1 MQENKK
7 NKGSGM
13 WIFLLIIFV
22 CCGVVVYT
30 AFFKDKIGEANSEPS
45 RIEVGTVYE
54 YTDEEVQNMIDLAS
68 KQLEEDKLRYKIKPG
83 YSILDWKK
91 LGDNPLEK
99 NPERKENFQ
108 DNEVVID
115 DAYYYYEKDGK
126 TIWTG
131 QFGHDEKLPSEVKYK
146 NTKMKES
153 NSFNDDLSLKIAD
166 AFYGYGSVG
175 NPYYYLV
182 LENPL
187 GQYLERGKTAKDYVL
202 SYQSDYENFMGII
215 EAMDEM
221 YKNNNEQLLSGIN
234 RLSIKDID
242 NLQQDA
248 YGGTKLFKEIYRDLS
263 SVNSMNPLQTILASN
278 YNWNLYYYDLI
289 DLGSV
294 NLGKYEKLDY
304 YPEGYNYFAYHNN
317 YFFYY
322 YPTRVEKVSDNKYLI
337 DVETSL
343 PATRLAIEEAFYQIT
358 SNFNRNYGTDFEAPY
373 FKDYD
378 SKFDIIVRI
387 NNTNMNKGMI
397 LDYAMGSVLYP
408 NLLGDSYISGDF
420 SSYDRVTDKG
430 LRCSEALDYI
440 PWYPNEE
447 AQKLLSVYF
456 TYAKEA
462 FDSDSFF
469 SIVETIERSAK
480 DLNMELADAKK
491 IIYSYYLYC
500 NYGWEF
506 TH

>member
-1 MQENKK
+1 M
-7 NKGSGM
+7 
-13 WIFLLIIFV
+13 
-22 CCGVVVYT
+22 
-30 AFFKDKIGEANSEPS
+30 
-45 RIEVGTVYE
+45 
-54 YTDEEVQNMIDLAS
+54 
-68 KQLEEDKLRYKIKPG
+68 
-83 YSILDWKK
+83 
-91 LGDNPLEK
+91 
-99 NPERKENFQ
+99 
-108 DNEVVID
+108 
-115 DAYYYYEKDGK
+115 
-126 TIWTG
+126 
-131 QFGHDEKLPSEVKYK
+131 
-146 NTKMKES
+146 
-153 NSFNDDLSLKIAD
+153 
-166 AFYGYGSVG
+166 
-175 NPYYYLV
+175 
-182 LENPL
+182 
-187 GQYLERGKTAKDYVL
+187 
-202 SYQSDYENFMGII
+202 
-215 EAMDEM
+215 
-221 YKNNNEQLLSGIN
+221 
-234 RLSIKDID
+234 
-242 NLQQDA
+242 
-248 YGGTKLFKEIYRDLS
+248 
-263 SVNSMNPLQTILASN
+263 
-278 YNWNLYYYDLI
+278 YYYDLI
-289 DLGSV
+289 DFNSV

-304 YPEGYNYFAYHNN
+304 YPEEFNYFANHDN

-358 SNFNRNYGTDFEAPY
+358 SNFNRNYGTDFEDPY

-440 PWYPNEE
+440 SWYPNEE

>member
-1 MQENKK
+1 MEENKK
-7 NKGSGM
+7 KKSSGM
-13 WIFLLIIFV
+13 WMFLLIVLI
-22 CCGVVVYT
+22 CCGIVIYT
-30 AFFKDKIGEANSEPS
+30 AFFKDKIEEANSKS
-45 RIEVGTVYE
+45 SNIEVGTVYE
-54 YTDEEVQNMIDLAS
+54 YTDEEIQNMIDLAS
-68 KQLEEDKLRYKIKPG
+68 KQLEEDKLHYKIKPG

-91 LGDNPLEK
+91 LGDDPLEK
-99 NPERKENFQ
+99 NPGYKETFK
-108 DNEVVID
+108 DHEVVID

-126 TIWTG
+126 TIWVG

-182 LENPL
+182 LENPQ

-202 SYQSDYENFMGII
+202 AYQSDYENFMAVI

-221 YKNNNEQLLSGIN
+221 YKNNNEQLLSNIN
-234 RLSIKDID
+234 KLSIKDID

-248 YGGTKLFKEIYRDLS
+248 YGGTKLFKEIYRDLRS
-263 SVNSMNPLQTILASN
+263 TNSMNPLQTILASN
-278 YNWNLYYYDLI
+278 YNWNSYYYDLI
-289 DLGSV
+289 DSS
-294 NLGKYEKLDY
+294 NINRDKYGKLDY
-304 YPEGYNYFAYHNN
+304 YPEEYNYFADHNN
-317 YFFYY
+317 FFFYY
-322 YPTRVEKVSDNKYLI
+322 YPIRVEKVSSNKYLV

-343 PATRLAIEEAFYQIT
+343 PATRLAIEEVFYQIA
-358 SNFNRNYGTDFEAPY
+358 SNFSRKYDNDLDAPY

-387 NNTNMNKGMI
+387 NNSEINKGMI
-397 LDYAMGSVLYP
+397 LDYAMGSVLYQ
-408 NLLGDSYISGDF
+408 NLLGDSYIPGDF
-420 SSYDRVTDKG
+420 SSYDGIIDKG
-430 LRCSEALDYI
+430 LRCSGAFGHI

-447 AQKLLSVYF
+447 AQELLSVYF

-480 DLNMELADAKK
+480 DLNMELPDAKR

-500 NYGWEF
+500 NYGWKITE
-506 TH
+506 